1 MVAQVRTV
9 DQQRGPLPDIP
20 VGSTPVHAAA
30 FRGDLAIVQAMLQVP
45 KRNCVAKSAVLDLLV
60 ANLRRIGARPDITLR
75 CRLRPAAARTCGQ
88 STVPVRLAC
97 MIQQTRLQAA
107 SGDDKSF

>member
-60 ANLRRIGARPDITLR
+60 ANLRRIGALVGAQTSHCAADCGR
-75 CRLRPAAARTCGQ
+75 RLHGPAARAQ
-88 STVPVRLAC
+88 SL
-97 MIQQTRLQAA
+97 L
-107 SGDDKSF
+107 G

>member
-9 DQQRGPLPDIP
+9 DQQRGPQPDIP

-45 KRNCVAKSAVLDLLV
+45 QRNCIAKSAVHLLV
-60 ANLRRIGARPDITLR
+60 ADLQRIGALVGAQTSHCAADCGR
-75 CRLRPAAARTCGQ
+75 RLHRPAARAQ
-88 STVPVRLAC
+88 SL
-97 MIQQTRLQAA
+97 L
-107 SGDDKSF
+107 G